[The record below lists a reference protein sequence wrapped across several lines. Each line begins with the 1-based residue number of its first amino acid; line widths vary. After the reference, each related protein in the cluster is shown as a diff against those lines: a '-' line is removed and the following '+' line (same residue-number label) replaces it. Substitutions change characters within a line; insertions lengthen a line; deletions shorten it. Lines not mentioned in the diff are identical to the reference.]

1 MSSNF
6 VKGFNVRVDD
16 KKTVKIDANDRI
28 ARRLEELAEQMKVQ
42 EPEAI
47 AEGFSEGL
55 DADMVERLVSDTDE
69 GEGEE
74 VSVIHP
80 DAAVSSAQAQ
90 AMIDEAKENADQ
102 IIEDA
107 KNEAAQIEE
116 DARRKGYG
124 EGFEQGRADA
134 MMQDKPN
141 AVYCRGR
148 RAGEVREKSKG
159 IGGKRAAGNTGV

>member
-74 VSVIHP
+74 VRP
-80 DAAVSSAQAQ
+80 DNRGC
-90 AMIDEAKENADQ
+90 KERGCSD
-102 IIEDA
+102 
-107 KNEAAQIEE
+107 
-116 DARRKGYG
+116 RRGCQKKGLWRRLRTG
-124 EGFEQGRADA
+124 TCR
-134 MMQDKPN
+134 
-141 AVYCRGR
+141 CRGR

-159 IGGKRAAGNTGV
+159 AGGKRAAGNTGV